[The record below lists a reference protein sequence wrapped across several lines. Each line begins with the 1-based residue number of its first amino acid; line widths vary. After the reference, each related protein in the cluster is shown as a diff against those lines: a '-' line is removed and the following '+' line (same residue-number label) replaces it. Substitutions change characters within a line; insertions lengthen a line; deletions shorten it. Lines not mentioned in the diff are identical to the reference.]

1 MEHGTWKKTK
11 SNLTTGLLL
20 ISFPIEVVARD
31 APPTKVMF
39 GASYARGSYD
49 DRNSLALLHYPAES
63 TEKTVFFFRL
73 TEDMA
78 GVDVLREQLT
88 VR

>member
-1 MEHGTWKKTK
+1 M
-11 SNLTTGLLL
+11 
-20 ISFPIEVVARD
+20 SFPISAIDGE
-31 APPTKVMF
+31 APPTKVIF

-49 DRNSLALLHYPAES
+49 DHNTVTLLHYPAES
-63 TEKTVFFFRL
+63 TEETVFSFRL

-88 VR
+88 VN